1 MEYIKSK
8 AATIKELQSG
18 ESGDKEIH
26 QIRQQLKAMS
36 TIATLV
42 YSIKPGKHLD
52 LIVTAFNKTEMM
64 IGDWHDRVVLKEAI
78 ERFLALKNAIPSEEM
93 SSLILLKQGLN
104 DSKLNLVN
112 HFMPE
117 VNTIVES
124 VLAE

>member
-1 MEYIKSK
+1 
-8 AATIKELQSG
+8 
-18 ESGDKEIH
+18 
-26 QIRQQLKAMS
+26 MS
-36 TIATLV
+36 TLSTLV
-42 YSIKPGKHLD
+42 YSIKPGKQLD
-52 LIVTAFNKTEMM
+52 LIVTSFNKTEMM

-78 ERFLALKNAIPSEEM
+78 ERFLALKKVITSGELD
-93 SSLILLKQGLN
+93 SLILLKQGLN